1 MKSDLQYAIERN
13 VATNRRAV
21 ENYLLLRQQEQYL
34 GSVELQNLVLNS
46 ESAKQ
51 S

>member
-21 ENYLLLRQQEQYL
+21 ENYQLLRQQEQYS
-34 GSVELQNLVLNS
+34 GSVELQNLVLSS

>member
-21 ENYLLLRQQEQYL
+21 ENYQQLRQREQYL
-34 GSVELQNLVLNS
+34 GSIKLQNLTLNS
-46 ESAKQ
+46 ESANR

>member
-21 ENYLLLRQQEQYL
+21 ENYQQLRQQEQYL
-34 GSVELQNLVLNS
+34 GSVELPNLALDSKN
-46 ESAKQ
+46 ANQ

>member
-21 ENYLLLRQQEQYL
+21 ENYLQLRQQEQYL
-34 GSVELQNLVLNS
+34 SSVELQNIVLDC
-46 ESAKQ
+46 EGVKQ